1 MRILLVA
8 SMLFSINIYAGTKEY
23 VVGTGSEFQLT
34 AENEAKVTLSIY
46 VTESSFTKLGIEYF
60 FSTGGFLGVQA
71 WQQYILGITSQG
83 LSLEEGYI
91 QSPEMKNPEIMT
103 KAFRENNENGVQ
115 VEDFF
120 FSKQADIDK
129 YRIGIESIEVPAG
142 TILSTHYQKKKDE
155 QTVDFWIA
163 DKAGAIGLVKLI
175 SKGSKDKNHNYT
187 IELISL
193 LKNVKTKINP
203 KNAVPLTEKGKMFL
217 GKGAK

>member
-1 MRILLVA
+1 
-8 SMLFSINIYAGTKEY
+8 
-23 VVGTGSEFQLT
+23 
-34 AENEAKVTLSIY
+34 
-46 VTESSFTKLGIEYF
+46 
-60 FSTGGFLGVQA
+60 
-71 WQQYILGITSQG
+71 
-83 LSLEEGYI
+83 
-91 QSPEMKNPEIMT
+91 MT

-187 IELISL
+187 IELMSL

-203 KNAVPLTEKGKMFL
+203 KIAVPLTKKGEMFL